1 MRPLPS
7 KMHQIS
13 YEKYLKDQQFKPLT
27 QYIEDKKIM
36 HNVMT
41 DEVRLVIR
49 AIIIE
54 LYFLHKMGKCPRR
67 FDESNV
73 FIRED
78 GVAQLRDCCLDDKS
92 DFKVFENY
100 LDAKKIIVK
109 TVFQQQKYIPEDVRH
124 LLKLIDTSDKVIGME
139 LEYLICTHASLVP
152 LRNRGSF
159 FLWMYEHISFVLP
172 ESIMHKDILKDLPY
186 KSNWYDKLIR
196 NDLLKKLFR
205 LEKYSEGI
213 YAFLVSYRNANDHSM
228 EGKIYN
234 PDDIQ
239 QALWVTFPILLPR
252 MQEELWKNEQ
262 LKALQLDSLFG
273 SNIDKE
279 FGVIMDPSAVLE
291 GKESNNISF
300 QVGLMSISVNQN
312 TKNSIDAD
320 SLPMKKGVLF
330 PFCNKHHVSFME
342 YIRNKEFKPLTEY
355 IKHTLLK
362 FDDETGEREYCLMT
376 EEAKFVI
383 GALFKEL
390 YFLHKRGKCPQNF
403 NESNVFIREDGIVQ
417 LRECNLDDKSDTKVF
432 ENYQD
437 AQNIIVRIVF
447 QQQKQYISEDVRHL
461 LNLMNTPDKVIS
473 KELEYL
479 ICTHASLIPLRN
491 RRPFFLRMYEHIS
504 FVLPQQPRDEQTKK
518 EYTHCASPEKL
529 DWGDRLQGNDILEKL
544 LSLRTDGC
552 KEEEIN
558 YFLRSYRHAVYHC
571 LEGNMHTPEET
582 QLILWATYPMLLPT
596 MQQELWNK
604 NQLRALQLGGLFGS
618 AIQKLDL
625 TMGPPAVRS
634 RSQ

>member
-1 MRPLPS
+1 
-7 KMHQIS
+7 MHQIS

-213 YAFLVSYRNANDHSM
+213 YAFLVSYRNANDLSM

-330 PFCNKHHVSFME
+330 PF
-342 YIRNKEFKPLTEY
+342 
-355 IKHTLLK
+355 
-362 FDDETGEREYCLMT
+362 
-376 EEAKFVI
+376 
-383 GALFKEL
+383 
-390 YFLHKRGKCPQNF
+390 
-403 NESNVFIREDGIVQ
+403 
-417 LRECNLDDKSDTKVF
+417 
-432 ENYQD
+432 
-437 AQNIIVRIVF
+437 
-447 QQQKQYISEDVRHL
+447 
-461 LNLMNTPDKVIS
+461 
-473 KELEYL
+473 
-479 ICTHASLIPLRN
+479 
-491 RRPFFLRMYEHIS
+491 
-504 FVLPQQPRDEQTKK
+504 
-518 EYTHCASPEKL
+518 
-529 DWGDRLQGNDILEKL
+529 W
-544 LSLRTDGC
+544 
-552 KEEEIN
+552 
-558 YFLRSYRHAVYHC
+558 
-571 LEGNMHTPEET
+571 
-582 QLILWATYPMLLPT
+582 
-596 MQQELWNK
+596 
-604 NQLRALQLGGLFGS
+604 
-618 AIQKLDL
+618 
-625 TMGPPAVRS
+625 
-634 RSQ
+634 